1 MKFTRIK
8 FSKLKYC
15 DAMHVS
21 HRDSF
26 SLPGYEEALI
36 SMIRRLSLIFMSTKY
51 SLRNWLFH
59 EKLILNIGMS
69 ASAKVWRK
77 WDPQK
82 NIRNCS
88 SEGFNLEKGLQSPE
102 NDKII
107 QFNLKMS
114 NLLRSFNRK
123 SQSLPIAC
131 HYPQE
136 IVSLLYYF
144 YIIILIMSK

>member
-1 MKFTRIK
+1 MYIWMKFTRIK
-8 FSKLKYC
+8 FSKLKYW
-15 DAMHVS
+15 DDMHVS
-21 HRDSF
+21 HRDSCSL
-26 SLPGYEEALI
+26 SLPGYENAPI
-36 SMIRRLSLIFMSTKY
+36 SMIRRLSLIFISTKY

-69 ASAKVWRK
+69 ATAKVWRK

-88 SEGFNLEKGLQSPE
+88 SEGFNLEKGLQSSE

-123 SQSLPIAC
+123 SHFVKKVVLS
-131 HYPQE
+131 
-136 IVSLLYYF
+136 
-144 YIIILIMSK
+144 